1 MKYFEVIN
9 NEGNLQINDTY
20 KNLFFSRKE
29 KVKIEKKS
37 NPMASSRGSAYYA
50 NAYPRSGEVLIAV
63 MPCGSNLYER
73 GFSVTYTGNG
83 TNASARIT
91 VAEGKS
97 NDPSPVGEE
106 FEVYYFSTKYQG
118 TDKNN
123 HAGLEVYNASG
134 EVVFSSERKYL
145 IPRYAQFGTMKLL
158 ESDVTGFDSSTKKYY
173 SWLGRLYKKLIDI
186 PQNRKYAVA
195 QALTPW
201 YNWYYHPQTGGEI
214 AVLGFG
220 YKDNA
225 ICLYSFPVY
234 NSGGYDLTVTAPAGW
249 REMDVRVNYL
259 IVDVTNF

>member
-29 KVKIEKKS
+29 KVKVEKHS
-37 NPMASSRGSAYYA
+37 NPMTGWGSAYYA
-50 NAYPRSGEVLIAV
+50 NAYPRSDEVLIAA
-63 MPCGSNLYER
+63 MPCGANLYGR

-91 VAEGKS
+91 VAEGRS

-106 FEVYYFSTKYQG
+106 FEVYYFSIEYQG

-158 ESDVTGFDSSTKKYY
+158 ESDVKASD

-201 YNWYYHPQTGGEI
+201 YNWSYNPQTGGEI

-234 NSGGYDLTVTAPAGW
+234 NSGGYDLTITAPAGW